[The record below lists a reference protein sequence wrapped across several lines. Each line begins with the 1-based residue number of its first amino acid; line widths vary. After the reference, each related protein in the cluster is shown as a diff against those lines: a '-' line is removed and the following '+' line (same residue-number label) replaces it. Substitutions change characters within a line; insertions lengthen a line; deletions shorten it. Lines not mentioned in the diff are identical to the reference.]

1 MNGIDPELD
10 REYAKQLAEEEAE
23 KRRAYLDSL
32 PKSWVMGL
40 DGSERKYVPET
51 KKYPMPDFPPDWQ
64 NLFEQKKKSSEK
76 FLERMTGYTT
86 YQRIPQEVLYSK
98 EYIEERLRKQKEGPK
113 KHIGLDDVDPWIKE
127 VSYK

>member
-1 MNGIDPELD
+1 MNGIDPILD
-10 REYAKQLAEEEAE
+10 RELREQLAEEEAE

-40 DGSERKYVPET
+40 DGPERRHVEPT
-51 KKYPMPDFPPDWQ
+51 KKHEMPSNTNWEK
-64 NLFEQKKKSSEK
+64 NFERLKKASEN
-76 FLERMTGYTT
+76 FLERMTGYAT
-86 YQRIPQEVLYSK
+86 YQKIPQEVLYSK
-98 EYIEERLRKQKEGPK
+98 EYVEERLRKQKEGPK